1 MERSEI
7 LAKINLV
14 FHDEF
19 DDESLVITKK
29 TEASDIEEWDSL
41 THVHLITKIEKV
53 FDTRFELDEIL
64 NFSNV
69 GDMVEL
75 LFNKYNK

>member
-1 MERSEI
+1 MEKSEI
-7 LAKINLV
+7 LVKINQV
-14 FHDEF
+14 FHEEF
-19 DDESLVITKK
+19 DDNTLVITEK
-29 TEASDIEEWDSL
+29 TEASDIEDWDSL

-53 FDTRFELDEIL
+53 FNTRFELDEIL

-75 LFNKYNK
+75 LYNKYN

>member
-1 MERSEI
+1 MKKSEI
-7 LAKINLV
+7 LAKINQV
-14 FHDEF
+14 FQEEF
-19 DDESLVITKK
+19 DDNTLVITEK
-29 TEASDIEEWDSL
+29 TEASDIEDWDSL

-53 FDTRFELDEIL
+53 FNTRFELDEIL

-75 LFNKYNK
+75 LYNKYN